1 MLQTMAKV
9 TEIRNSHGLMSG
21 MFIVPALKIP
31 NVLSFGFAIPFLL
44 EIQQTEM
51 KENYTYAHTHT
62 STYTINLSYIVFNQ
76 ETNNNL
82 NVCW

>member
-1 MLQTMAKV
+1 MMAEV

-31 NVLSFGFAIPFLL
+31 NALSLAFAISLLL

-51 KENYTYAHTHT
+51 KENYTHTQAHT
-62 STYTINLSYIVFNQ
+62 Q
-76 ETNNNL
+76 
-82 NVCW
+82 